1 MIELR
6 FKPEA
11 LVPYGLP
18 DMLYPVP
25 ADILGPMIETG
36 GKMPLA
42 AMLHGLQQRSA
53 CGDADWQALEPP
65 LDRLAALLT
74 PEDDRELVTAAAKEW
89 WVEIGPVNLDEPIVT
104 VQRHDLLIAALA
116 KRDDGRL
123 RLATFRPL
131 DGKSAGYI
139 TDLCLRPYRETGQVC
154 MRGNNWEYA
163 LDRSA
168 GTGNWYAA
176 DRGEA
181 HLSLWER
188 GIGRMHDGSM
198 DDEWLAMRKLPQRQP
213 ARVAMELG
221 VAYAF
226 ST

>member
-1 MIELR
+1 MIQLR
-6 FKPEA
+6 FTPEGLA
-11 LVPYGLP
+11 PYGLP

-36 GKMPLA
+36 AKMPLA
-42 AMLHGLQQRSA
+42 AMLYGLQERSA

-65 LDRLAALLT
+65 LDRLAELLT
-74 PEDDRELVTAAAKEW
+74 PEDDRTSVIAEAKEW
-89 WVEIGPVNLDEPIVT
+89 WVEIGPVNLREPIVT
-104 VQRHDLLIAALA
+104 IQRQQVLVAALA

-139 TDLCLRPYRETGQVC
+139 TDLCLRPHRETGEVC
-154 MRGNNWEYA
+154 MRENNWEYA
-163 LDRSA
+163 LDCSA

-181 HLSLWER
+181 HLSLWDR
-188 GIGRMHDGSM
+188 GIGRMHDGPV
-198 DDEWLAMRKLPQRQP
+198 DDRSHVMQKLPQRPP

-221 VAYAF
+221 AAYAF
-226 ST
+226 SN